1 MKNKGSMIWLLSEK
15 GILAED
21 GSPIP
26 NLPFQNNSVT
36 AGDVHKPGIAVII
49 NRHDVW
55 TLIDG
60 KWEKILTSEIKLN
73 CICWVETG
81 GLLLGTEQARLAWAR
96 NGALHFIESFDLL
109 PDRKQWYTPWG
120 GPPDVR
126 SLSVSTDGTLYANIH
141 VGWIARSKDNGNTWQ
156 ILKEQ
161 IEMDVHQVVAHP
173 TDPNIVFA
181 ATADGFFISS
191 DYGKMFVRKWDHI
204 PEKYQRACACFAG
217 SNIYLASVSN
227 SPHGNVGA
235 SLYRSKN
242 EGDNWEKVDGL
253 PASISDNIDTY
264 QIAALNNGIA
274 YIIVNNTSLYKTCNW
289 GKDWI
294 KVEDKFPR
302 LFGMLAI

>member
-1 MKNKGSMIWLLSEK
+1 MRNKGLIWLLSEK

-26 NLPFQNNSVT
+26 NLPFQNDSVT
-36 AGDVHKPGIAVII
+36 AGNVHKPGIAVII
-49 NRHDVW
+49 NKHEVW
-55 TLIDG
+55 TLIDD

-96 NGALHFIESFDLL
+96 NGELDFIESFDLL
-109 PDRKQWYTPWG
+109 LDRKQWYTPWG
-120 GPPDVR
+120 APPDVR
-126 SLSVSTDGTLYANIH
+126 SLSVATDGTIYANIH

-173 TDPNIVFA
+173 TNPNIVFA

-191 DYGKMFVRKWDHI
+191 DYGKTFVRKWDHI
-204 PEKYQRACACFAG
+204 PEKYQRACACFAE
-217 SNIYLASVSN
+217 SNIYLVSVSN
-227 SPHGNVGA
+227 GPHGNVAA

-264 QIAALNNGIA
+264 QIASLNDGIA
-274 YIIVNNTSLYKTCNW
+274 YIIVNNTSLFKTRNY